1 MAFSLVDISSV
12 KSTSILS
19 QVDLNSSRIF
29 SQGPQYLVG
38 IWNTTIRNPETL
50 EIQTFWMW
58 DFKWSGFSCSY
69 IYSPNYLKTG
79 KFKIWTFLSGFQ
91 MVFDKMVVICLD
103 FKWLGFQIPSKI
115 QTICNPTFFHY
126 LRSRFV
132 WISDPHCSVLCYS
145 KGGYLNCLF
154 GSTECV
160 RVGGQMLAK
169 MALCN
174 L

>member
-50 EIQTFWMW
+50 EIRTFWMW

-69 IYSPNYLKTG
+69 SYSPNYLKNWTIQNLDI
-79 KFKIWTFLSGFQ
+79 FIWISNGFWQNGGHLSGFQ
-91 MVFDKMVVICLD
+91 MVGLPDSIQNPDHLQPNLFPL
-103 FKWLGFQIPSKI
+103 FKI
-115 QTICNPTFFHY
+115 QICPDF
-126 LRSRFV
+126 
-132 WISDPHCSVLCYS
+132 DPHCSVLCYS

-160 RVGGQMLAK
+160 RVGGQILAK
-169 MALCN
+169 MA
-174 L
+174 